1 MSTKIQGGSNTAGLT
16 NVDATYNLR
25 VNTPGVSSTGVDV
38 GGGSANAGAVA
49 AFSENDPGTV
59 TGARY
64 VKSSE
69 TSLDFRHRV
78 GVDTLMF
85 CHTFNANIQNTSL
98 WAYTFNTLTAI
109 QSTNAGFVTFSAVQG
124 TTSSHGAFMRTWQHF
139 PLYGTAPLSV
149 EFTLGQFGA
158 ALVANEEFVFGVGS
172 PVSATAVPL
181 DGVWFRISSNGVTGV
196 IRYNSGA
203 VSEQTF
209 GAGYPL
215 SNLTV
220 GTTYKFTLV
229 IGEEVI
235 EYWINDVLIGTQT
248 IPVSQGQPFI
258 AASQPAFMMKYNTG
272 NVSNTNTMRVSDV
285 TISLM
290 DLATNKSWQHQ
301 LAGMNQNG
309 LFLQNGTT
317 PASTALLSTQAIGT
331 ITTGSSPLV
340 PVAAGVGS
348 NTTAP
353 VTGLGG
359 WGATNMVAAAATDFL
374 MMAYQNPAATVLI
387 SGKNLY
393 ICGVYVDAINTGAA
407 VATTATTNLITLGV
421 GGTSA
426 SLQTVETAS
435 FATGTTH
442 APRRMQLGIMSAPVG
457 TAIGAAYSPAINRQ
471 FTVPLCVRPGE
482 FVVMFFKTLVGTATA
497 SQTWTYNVLFDAYW
511 E

>member
-1 MSTKIQGGSNTAGLT
+1 MSTKVQSGNSAAGLA

-25 VNTPGVSSTGVDV
+25 VNMPGASSTGVDV

-49 AFSENDPGTV
+49 TFSENDPGTV

-64 VKSSE
+64 VKSPE
-69 TSLDFRHRV
+69 TSADYRLRV
-78 GVDTLMF
+78 GVDTVLF
-85 CHTFNANIQNTSL
+85 GDTFNANIQNTSL
-98 WAYTFNTLTAI
+98 WSYTFATLTAI

-124 TTSSHGAFMRTWQHF
+124 TTSSHGAFMRTFQQF
-139 PLYGTAPLSV
+139 PLIGTAPLSV

-158 ALVANEEFVFGVGS
+158 ALVTGEEFVFGIGL
-172 PVSATAVPL
+172 PVSAVAVPL
-181 DGVWFRISSNGVTGV
+181 DGVWFRISSTGITGV
-196 IRYNSGA
+196 IRFNGGA

-220 GTTYKFTLV
+220 GTVYKFTIV
-229 IGEEVI
+229 IGEAEI
-235 EYWINDVLIGTQT
+235 EYWIDDVLIGEQA
-248 IPVSQGQPFI
+248 IPVAQGQPFI

-290 DLATNKSWQHQ
+290 DLATNKRWEHQ

-309 LFLQNGTT
+309 LFLQNGHI
-317 PASTALLSTQAIGT
+317 PASTALMSTQAIGT
-331 ITTGSSPLV
+331 ITTGSSPQT
-340 PVAAGVGS
+340 PNTAAAGS
-348 NTTAP
+348 NTAAP

-359 WGATNMVAAAATDFL
+359 WGATNMVAAAVTDFL
-374 MMAYQNPAATVLI
+374 MMAYTNPVPSNII

-393 ICGVYVDAINTGAA
+393 ICGVWIDCINTGAA
-407 VATTATTNLITLGV
+407 VATTPTTNLITLAV
-421 GGTSA
+421 GSTA
-426 SLQTVETAS
+426 VSLQTVETAS

-442 APRRMQLGIMSAPVG
+442 APRRMQLGIVTAAVG
-457 TAIGAAYSPAINRQ
+457 TAIGAAYTPAIARQ

-482 FVVMFFKTLVGTATA
+482 VVEVFFKTLVGTATA